1 MCAHVRG
8 GAGADA
14 ADEDDDDDDDD
25 DAAAATELL
34 RATLCD
40 VRADFLRRV
49 AGSATDAPADEDA
62 AAKLLPAALAVRF
75 KRS

>member
-8 GAGADA
+8 GSEAEA
-14 ADEDDDDDDDD
+14 ADIDDDDDD
-25 DAAAATELL
+25 DAAAAELL

-40 VRADFLRRV
+40 VRADSLRRF
-49 AGSATDAPADEDA
+49 ADGATDAAANEDA
-62 AAKLLPAALAVRF
+62 AAELLPAVLAVRF

>member
-8 GAGADA
+8 GAEAKA
-14 ADEDDDDDDDD
+14 ADIDDDDDD
-25 DAAAATELL
+25 DAAAAELL

-62 AAKLLPAALAVRF
+62 AAELLPAAVAVRF

>member
-8 GAGADA
+8 RAAEA
-14 ADEDDDDDDDD
+14 ADIDDGDDD
-25 DAAAATELL
+25 DAAAAAELL

-40 VRADFLRRV
+40 VRADFLRRF
-49 AGSATDAPADEDA
+49 ASGATDGVADEDA
-62 AAKLLPAALAVRF
+62 MAEMLPAALAVRF

>member
-8 GAGADA
+8 RAAEA
-14 ADEDDDDDDDD
+14 ADIDDDDDD
-25 DAAAATELL
+25 DAAAAAELL

-40 VRADFLRRV
+40 VRADFLRRF
-49 AGSATDAPADEDA
+49 ASGATDAAAEADAVAE
-62 AAKLLPAALAVRF
+62 LLPAVLAVRF

>member
-8 GAGADA
+8 GAGAEA

-25 DAAAATELL
+25 AAAAAELL

-40 VRADFLRRV
+40 VRADFLRRF
-49 AGSATDAPADEDA
+49 ASGATDAAADEHA
-62 AAKLLPAALAVRF
+62 VAEILPAVLAVRF

>member
-8 GAGADA
+8 RAAEA
-14 ADEDDDDDDDD
+14 ADIDDDDDD
-25 DAAAATELL
+25 DAAAAAELL

-40 VRADFLRRV
+40 VRADFLRRF
-49 AGSATDAPADEDA
+49 AGGATDGVADDDA
-62 AAKLLPAALAVRF
+62 VAEMLPAALAVRF

>member
-8 GAGADA
+8 GAEAEA
-14 ADEDDDDDDDD
+14 ADIDDDDD
-25 DAAAATELL
+25 DAVAAAELL

-40 VRADFLRRV
+40 VRADFLRRF
-49 AGSATDAPADEDA
+49 AGGATDGAADEDSVA
-62 AAKLLPAALAVRF
+62 EMLPVALAVRF